1 MSGMQ
6 MFLVGFGGLFF
17 VGGVLMAI
25 QRIRTVVSGASAQG
39 TVVGQKTS
47 TSMQKSGKSVTL
59 YAPIVE
65 FVHDGR
71 KVKITSSLATTSAM
85 PHGSK
90 VRVVYLPDDPEGT
103 AEIGTGVRM
112 WGFPVMAIVVGGL
125 IALFGAAMGK

>member
-1 MSGMQ
+1 
-6 MFLVGFGGLFF
+6 
-17 VGGVLMAI
+17 
-25 QRIRTVVSGASAQG
+25 
-39 TVVGQKTS
+39 
-47 TSMQKSGKSVTL
+47 
-59 YAPIVE
+59 
-65 FVHDGR
+65 
-71 KVKITSSLATTSAM
+71 M